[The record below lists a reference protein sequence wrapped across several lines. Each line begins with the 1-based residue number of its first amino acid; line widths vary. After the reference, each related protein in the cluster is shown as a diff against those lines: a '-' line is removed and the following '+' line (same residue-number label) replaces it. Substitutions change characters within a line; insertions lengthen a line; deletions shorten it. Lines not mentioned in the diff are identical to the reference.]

1 MDPTSLIPTPD
12 SVIVNPL
19 WFHLLLIITFFLHI
33 LLMNVMLGLGLLALG
48 KHIRNQCDVSP
59 VCRDISKRLPL
70 TIAFTVNFGVAPLLF
85 LQNIYGH
92 FMYASSVLM
101 AYLWLSVVGLLI
113 FAYYAAYMYNFRY
126 KRLGGGRLIILS
138 LSTLCLLLVA
148 FIMCNNFTLMQRP
161 DTWFRYFANPTGFML
176 NLADPT
182 LIPRYLH
189 FVASAVAVG
198 ALSVAVFY
206 EIKRRLGYSTVTP
219 WITYG
224 CQRYSYATLV
234 NFGIGFWFLGS
245 LPPEVHDVATLRGKL
260 FMVCLFTALAIGLL
274 SVIQGLQ
281 GRVLST
287 LYSALAT
294 IFLMILVR
302 DLARSAYLAPYF
314 KLADLKVESQY
325 SPMIFF
331 LLALLIGAFIVIWI
345 LKIDYRAVKSR
356 ELRS

>member
-12 SVIVNPL
+12 AVRVNPL

-33 LLMNVMLGLGLLALG
+33 LLMNVMLGIGLLALG
-48 KHIRNQCDVSP
+48 KHMRNQCDLSP
-59 VCRDISKRLPL
+59 VCYDISKRLPV

-85 LQNIYGH
+85 LQNIYGQ

-101 AYLWLSVVGLLI
+101 AYFWLSVVGLLI
-113 FAYYAAYMYNFRY
+113 FAYYAAYMYNFRFE
-126 KRLGGGRLIILS
+126 RLRGGRMIVLS
-138 LSTLCLLLVA
+138 VSTLCLLLVA

-161 DTWFRYFANPTGFML
+161 DTWSRYFADPRGLLL

-182 LIPRYLH
+182 LFPRYLH

-245 LPPEVHDVATLRGKL
+245 LPAEVHDVATLRGKL
-260 FMVCLFTALAIGLL
+260 FLVCLVTSLVTGMF

-281 GRVLST
+281 GRVFST

-314 KLADLKVESQY
+314 KLADLKVEPQY

-331 LLALLIGAFIVIWI
+331 LLALLVGVLVVIWI

-356 ELRS
+356 EMLP